1 MKGRFMI
8 QLSELFDNY
17 EKEVAETI
25 ERSTK
30 VVKGN
35 LSEASLYEQMAEEAT
50 ELAQACLK
58 KARILRGEN
67 PTPVS
72 NRTADMEVLEEL
84 TDVHVA
90 SSILGLKV
98 DSGLFLYKTN
108 RWAERIQDAKRQDAH
123 ISDD

>member
-1 MKGRFMI
+1 MKGHFMI

-30 VVKGN
+30 VVKDN
-35 LSEASLYEQMAEEAT
+35 LSEASLYEQMAEESA

-67 PTPVS
+67 PTPIS
-72 NRTADMEVLEEL
+72 NRTADMEVLEEF
-84 TDVHVA
+84 TDVHVVA
-90 SSILGLKV
+90 STLGLKV
-98 DSGLFLYKTN
+98 NSGGFLYKMN
-108 RWAERIQDAKRQDAH
+108 RWAERIQDAKCQNAHSSDA
-123 ISDD
+123 

>member
-1 MKGRFMI
+1 MI

-30 VVKGN
+30 VVKDN
-35 LSEASLYEQMAEEAT
+35 LSEASLYEQMAEESA

-67 PTPVS
+67 PTPIS
-72 NRTADMEVLEEL
+72 NRTADMEVLEEF
-84 TDVHVA
+84 TDVHVVA
-90 SSILGLKV
+90 STLGLKV
-98 DSGLFLYKTN
+98 NSGGFLYKMN
-108 RWAERIQDAKRQDAH
+108 RWAERIQDAKCQNTHSSDA
-123 ISDD
+123 